1 MGQCCLHIL
10 RCCNYISEVTT
21 RCLHQEVFC
30 SNKTNEL
37 VLTALKH
44 EKELFLWLFYGT
56 PLRTKGYQ
64 VESIKHLILGLTKKE
79 YRNMNINIYT
89 AFFWEVHEKIEMNVR
104 KWPFKYPE
112 EAQICFDLFLQYL
125 SSVVFQYCL

>member
-1 MGQCCLHIL
+1 MLASRSSVAIKLKSWYSQRSNMRRSC
-10 RCCNYISEVTT
+10 
-21 RCLHQEVFC
+21 FC
-30 SNKTNEL
+30 D
-37 VLTALKH
+37 
-44 EKELFLWLFYGT
+44 GT